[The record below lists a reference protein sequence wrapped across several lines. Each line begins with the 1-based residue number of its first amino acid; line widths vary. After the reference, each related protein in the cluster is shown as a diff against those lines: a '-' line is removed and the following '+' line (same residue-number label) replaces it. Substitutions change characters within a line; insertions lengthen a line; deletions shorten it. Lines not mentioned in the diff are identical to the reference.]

1 MPVTDSSQALTT
13 WEGFSESLNGPE
25 GERRCLDRMLGEWR
39 QEVGARAAAAYV
51 EESGRLRLVANVG
64 EERFPTHRS
73 TKRDGHGAEEEWRAL
88 RVADVE
94 LVAWGASL
102 APELSPLALAVA
114 LAGRLV
120 ASRHALRRERFTAS
134 YRGVELE
141 ALYDVGL
148 AIASTLE
155 LEELYEEVLLR
166 AVSLL
171 DARRGALYLLTPE
184 GLSLAR
190 WVGGDARPM
199 IPLSDPVVG
208 PLLAGEGCGEGE
220 ILPGADNLLCAAI
233 AIDGDARGLLVVGE
247 KESRRG
253 VGPFPESDRR
263 TLRLFANQA
272 ALAIKNAQLH
282 RQALEKQRLER
293 DLELAGEIQQRLLPK
308 RAPELS
314 GFELAGWTRAARQV
328 GGDYYDFLSLPDGRL
343 LTVIADVTGKGMP
356 AALMVS
362 ALHSGLRLLL
372 DHMAPDPALAERLNT
387 HLLEV
392 SGPNKFVTL
401 TLAVLSADRGRIT
414 VLNAGHN
421 PALVVRRAG
430 GVETVTGGGLP
441 LGMLPRSS
449 YSATS
454 LELAAGDLLVLYS
467 DGICEATSPADE
479 EWGIERLGEVVAS
492 RREGP
497 LTEIIAAIDRGVS
510 EFSAGHPQADDQ
522 TLVLIRRNPTS

>member
-1 MPVTDSSQALTT
+1 MSVTDTSRALSG
-13 WEGFSESLNGPE
+13 WGQFAESLTGAD
-25 GERRCLDRMLGEWR
+25 GERRCLERMLEEWR
-39 QEVGARAAAAYV
+39 QESKARATAVYV
-51 EESGRLRLVANVG
+51 EESGRLRLVASVG
-64 EERFPTHRS
+64 EERFPKHR
-73 TKRDGHGAEEEWRAL
+73 TAERDAHRGEEDWRSLPLAG
-88 RVADVE
+88 VE
-94 LVAWGASL
+94 LVAWGAPH
-102 APELSPLALAVA
+102 APELSPLALAIA

-184 GLSLAR
+184 GLSLER

-199 IPLSDPVVG
+199 IPRSDPVVG
-208 PLLAGEGCGEGE
+208 PLLAGAGCGEGE
-220 ILPGADNLLCAAI
+220 ILPGAKHLLCAPI
-233 AIDGDARGLLVVGE
+233 ATDGDARGLLVVGE

-272 ALAIKNAQLH
+272 AIAIKNAQLH

-293 DLELAGEIQQRLLPK
+293 DLELAAEIQGRLLPTQ
-308 RAPELS
+308 APQLG

-328 GGDYYDFLSLPDGRL
+328 GGDYYDFLPLPDGRL

-387 HLLEV
+387 HLVEV
-392 SGPNKFVTL
+392 SGPNKFITL
-401 TLAVLSADRGRIT
+401 TLAVLSAHDGE
-414 VLNAGHN
+414 VALLNAGHN
-421 PALVVRRAG
+421 PALVVRVDGR
-430 GVETVTGGGLP
+430 VETITGGGLP
-441 LGMLPRSS
+441 LGLLPKSS
-449 YSATS
+449 YSQAS
-454 LELAAGDLLVLYS
+454 VELAPGDLLVLYS
-467 DGICEATSPADE
+467 DGICEATSPTDE
-479 EWGIERLGEVVAS
+479 EWGTQRLGQIVSQYRQQPLAEV
-492 RREGP
+492 
-497 LTEIIAAIDRGVS
+497 IAAIDHEVS
-510 EFSAGHPQADDQ
+510 SFSAGLPQADDQ
-522 TLVLIRRNPTS
+522 TLLLIRRGAER